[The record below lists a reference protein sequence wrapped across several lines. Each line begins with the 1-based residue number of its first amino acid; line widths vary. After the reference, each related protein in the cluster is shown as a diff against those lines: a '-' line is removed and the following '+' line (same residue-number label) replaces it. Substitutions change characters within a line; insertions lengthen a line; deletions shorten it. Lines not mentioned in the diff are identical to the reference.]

1 MSKEVIDGLRR
12 DFEVLRNEMY
22 SQVSNLRE
30 RISRLEGITIQLVER
45 INDLDKRID
54 GLDKRVDALDKRV
67 DALDRRIDG
76 LDRRIDSLD
85 KRIESLDK
93 RIDYIA
99 RISWVLTGT
108 VIATLIAN
116 IVVHMIK

>member
-54 GLDKRVDALDKRV
+54 GLDKRVDALDKR
-67 DALDRRIDG
+67 
-76 LDRRIDSLD
+76 
-85 KRIESLDK
+85 IESLDK